1 LIQEPEEDKK
11 NFATKLQNL
20 NQSLEGD
27 RKKTQKRKRK
37 AKP

>member
-11 NFATKLQNL
+11 NSATKLQNL

-27 RKKTQKRKRK
+27 RKKTQERKRK
-37 AKP
+37 GKP